1 MDIQI
6 LAAPSILGLR
16 PSGVEKLAGSL
27 LSNGLKEKLNATCP
41 VLEVPTFNDAYS
53 PARNTSGML
62 NEQKLAEFSHVMHGT
77 ILKAMDAKQFAMVL
91 GGDCS
96 VIIGVMAALRSRGTY
111 GLIFMDAHADFYLP
125 HQSTTGEAADMDL
138 AIVTGRG
145 TETLT
150 NMHNLRPYVKDAHVF
165 QVGQRD
171 AAEAERFGSQRIQDT
186 GINCFDYALFTQEN
200 LTELA
205 NRIVKKASSLNVDG
219 YWIHFDADVL
229 SDDVNPA
236 VEYRLPGG
244 LSFEQ
249 CEYLLQVFLNSLNI
263 MGLSVTVF
271 NPRLDVKGTIA
282 KRLTECIVNG
292 LRATGPAGSEL

>member
-27 LSNGLKEKLNATCP
+27 LSNGLHEKLNATNP
-41 VLEVPTFNDAYS
+41 VLEVPAFNDTYNPERS
-53 PARNTSGML
+53 KTSGML
-62 NEQKLAEFSHVMHGT
+62 NEDKLEAFSQVMHDVM
-77 ILKAMDAKQFAMVL
+77 LKTLNAHKFPLVL

-96 VIIGVMAALRSRGTY
+96 IIAGIMAALRSRGAY

-145 TETLT
+145 AETLT
-150 NMHNLRPYVKDAHVF
+150 NIHNLRPYVKDAHVF

-171 AAEAERFGSQRIQDT
+171 AEEAERYGAQRIQDT
-186 GINCFDYALFTQEN
+186 AINCFDYALFKQEPI
-200 LTELA
+200 TEIA
-205 NRIVKKASSLNVDG
+205 NRIVKMASSLNVDG

-236 VEYRLPGG
+236 VDYRLPGG

-249 CEYLLQVFLNSLNI
+249 CEYLLQVFLRSLNI
-263 MGLSVTVF
+263 IGLTVTIF
-271 NPRLDVKGTIA
+271 NPRLDVEGTIS
-282 KRLTECIVNG
+282 KRLTGCIA
-292 LRATGPAGSEL
+292 RAFGPELIAIA